1 MPRVCQWAPCGHPV
15 HKTKN
20 GQWPRFCNCQ
30 ACHCRQLDKKE
41 HLAELRKERE
51 KALLEADRYWI
62 EVRGRRVGV
71 VTVKM
76 AVAVANRLSKELD
89 RERHKAKAG
98 EDAAGALARSRQPDA
113 RLRAER
119 PPRPPEILQQLL
131 PAPDRQHARTDQRR
145 SRHADRRVQKVAR
158 PAREPPRRPRDR
170 QFANALG
177 REGRR
182 GNDEHKSTIVDA
194 RSLQVILEFRMRLG
208 WTEDEYLRWLASR
221 NSPLGG
227 RTAIRT
233 IGDARSVQWAMKK
246 MLKAK
251 GLWQPT
257 RQQ

>member
-1 MPRVCQWAPCGHPV
+1 VSDIKPKQVKTLQALWHVHASRTLGFEPNDRHVRLKYFSNFCQRPIASTLELTSEEAGTLIDAFKKSLGQRV
-15 HKTKN
+15 
-20 GQWPRFCNCQ
+20 
-30 ACHCRQLDKKE
+30 
-41 HLAELRKERE
+41 
-51 KALLEADRYWI
+51 
-62 EVRGRRVGV
+62 
-71 VTVKM
+71 
-76 AVAVANRLSKELD
+76 S
-89 RERHKAKAG
+89 
-98 EDAAGALARSRQPDA
+98 
-113 RLRAER
+113 
-119 PPRPPEILQQLL
+119 
-131 PAPDRQHARTDQRR
+131 
-145 SRHADRRVQKVAR
+145 
-158 PAREPPRRPRDR
+158 PPRRPRDR

-194 RSLQVILEFRMRLG
+194 RSLEVILEFRMRLG